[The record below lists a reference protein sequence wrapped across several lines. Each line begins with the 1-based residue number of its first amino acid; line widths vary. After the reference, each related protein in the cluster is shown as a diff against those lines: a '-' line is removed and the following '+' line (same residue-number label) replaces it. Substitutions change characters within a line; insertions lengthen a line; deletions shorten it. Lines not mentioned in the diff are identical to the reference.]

1 MQRAVSSR
9 VLSLCVLLGLLLQG
23 AASCRAAGGAEEERE
38 EIELNGTRR
47 AKGGGV
53 WIAAGRGAVTDR
65 VLARIVEH
73 LRGRPVY
80 VRVTGLA
87 PLDRR
92 SGREWDAVVL
102 IHGYHGGGN
111 GRGRPP
117 DVVVRYLEAQSE
129 PDPERILVIPVPAW
143 MEGGP
148 EGGSPETDA
157 GIGSGADGIT
167 AASLNAELEALV
179 EVNLRRLDARLG
191 FED

>member
-80 VRVTGLA
+80 VRVTGISRLA
-87 PLDRR
+87 RR
-92 SGREWDAVVL
+92 SGRAWDAVVL

-117 DVVVRYLEAQSE
+117 EVVERYLEAE
-129 PDPERILVIPVPAW
+129 PDADPERVLVIPVPPW
-143 MEGGP
+143 LEDGMEGLAGN
-148 EGGSPETDA
+148 DA
-157 GIGSGADGIT
+157 DAGSGADGIT